1 MDGHFNGAWMT
12 MMRLGSFKF
21 GVYTAA
27 YQSLDRSTEYKW
39 GEQPLFMNYDD
50 LQYLGPGA
58 DTITLQGIV
67 FPEYKGGT
75 GQIDKLRALG
85 ARGEPHLLVSG
96 FGSIMGRWI
105 IQQVT
110 EGQTIFAAGGIPRRQ
125 EFTVSLRRY
134 DDTGDK
140 LSLLQKIGNAI
151 GGLNDFA
158 I

>member
-39 GEQPLFMNYDD
+39 GEQPLFMNYDE

-58 DTITLQGIV
+58 DTITLQGFV
-67 FPEYKGGT
+67 YPEYKGGT
-75 GQIDKLRALG
+75 GQIDQLRALG
-85 ARGEPHLLVSG
+85 ATGQPQLLISG
-96 FGSIMGRWI
+96 FGRIMGQWAILR
-105 IQQVT
+105 VN

-125 EFTVSLRRY
+125 EFTVEMRRY
-134 DDTGDK
+134 DGTGGA
-140 LSLLQKIGNAI
+140 LGLLQTIGNAI
-151 GGLNDFA
+151 GVL
-158 I
+158 

>member
-12 MMRLGSFKF
+12 QMRLGSFKF

-27 YQSLDRSTEYKW
+27 YQSLERNTEYKW

-50 LQYLGPGA
+50 LQYLGPGTE
-58 DTITLQGIV
+58 TIVLQGVV

-75 GQIDKLRALG
+75 GQIDELRSLG
-85 ARGEPHLLVSG
+85 ATGNPQLLVSG
-96 FGSIMGRWI
+96 FGKIMGLWV
-105 IQQVT
+105 IQQIA

-125 EFTVSLRRY
+125 EFTVTLRRK
-134 DDTGDK
+134 DATGGR
-140 LSLLQKIGNAI
+140 LGQLQTIGNAI
-151 GGLNDFA
+151 GV

>member
-39 GEQPLFMNYDD
+39 GEQALFMNYDQ

-58 DTITLQGIV
+58 DLITVQGFV
-67 FPEYKGGT
+67 YPEYKGGT
-75 GQIDKLRALG
+75 GQLNNLRDLG
-85 ARGEPHLLVSG
+85 ATGQPQLLISG
-96 FGSIMGRWI
+96 FGSIMGRWV
-105 IQQVT
+105 IQQVN

-125 EFTVSLRRY
+125 EFNVQLRRF
-134 DDTGDK
+134 DGTGGR
-140 LSLLQKIGNAI
+140 LGLLQTAISAI
-151 GGLNDFA
+151 GAL
-158 I
+158 